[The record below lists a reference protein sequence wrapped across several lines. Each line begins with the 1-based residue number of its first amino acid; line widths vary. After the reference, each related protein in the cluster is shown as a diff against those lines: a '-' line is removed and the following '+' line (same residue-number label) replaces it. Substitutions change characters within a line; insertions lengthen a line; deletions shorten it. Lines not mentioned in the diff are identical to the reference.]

1 MQYQIFVQSQSDKHF
16 LASVMG
22 MPSIAVDGD
31 TEAEAIANAKI
42 ALESQ
47 LATGKIVTISIESTA
62 SSINL
67 TANSGQSSQVVRDW
81 QILSESS
88 LAEVWL
94 NEEEDKAWQ
103 DL

>member
-22 MPSIAVDGD
+22 MPSICVDGD

-47 LATGKIVTISIESTA
+47 LATGKIVTISIEPTA